1 MIFFKKELKNLDSRV
16 FIDSGFLDSQFLWV
30 LPIVDGYC
38 SKLGL
43 NKIVFQRELSSK
55 LTTNSNVKDFLA
67 KYDIEYFEKKKL
79 KTVYK
84 FFVLLLTILTFP
96 YYFVVLKRKTIL
108 KEKNWFKS
116 QVYHA
121 LWDTSLSLGKDG
133 DLKPSLVNLF
143 KSSYLINYNFILVFL
158 LKIKYSIHSSFL
170 SHSVYQGRIF
180 LAVLR
185 KSSNVFCQ
193 SAFNFYK
200 QPENYDESWSILKDE
215 KNLNKILSEISD
227 EEAEKYWDRRLS
239 GKGKVNESNIIN
251 KFNNRNLETDIN
263 VIMLHVFR
271 DSSFNFI
278 DSERIFC
285 DYVDWI
291 YNTIK
296 ILKNSDEKW
305 YIRLHPFS
313 FRWGEESI
321 KFIDQIKDNLGVNT
335 SNFKYLDNNIS
346 NNLIFEKAK
355 KLLTYS
361 GTAFLEFAS
370 YGKKAVIIS
379 DVIPKFYQNQISIKP
394 KNFKEYENLISHKIN
409 LNEFILNSEEIKL
422 SQKLIFS
429 RENITNLAGDTG
441 GYFVYRNDSSEK
453 KDHEYK
459 SVEIKIGDN
468 INYFNQLGS
477 KFISKN
483 FTHSISSNYINKIEF

>member
-1 MIFFKKELKNLDSRV
+1 MKELKNSNNKV
-16 FIDSGFLDSQFLWV
+16 FVDSGFIESQILWI
-30 LPIVDGYC
+30 LPIIDGYC
-38 SKLGL
+38 TKLGL
-43 NKIVFQRELSSK
+43 KKIIFQKELSSK
-55 LTTNSNVKDFLA
+55 LKENIYVKNFLM
-67 KYDIEYFEKKKL
+67 KYEIEYLEKKKFKFIYKIFIL
-79 KTVYK
+79 LITATV
-84 FFVLLLTILTFP
+84 FP
-96 YYFVVLKRKTIL
+96 YYFFILNRKTIL

-116 QVYHA
+116 QVFHA
-121 LWDTSLSLGKDG
+121 LWDTSLSLGRDG
-133 DLKPSLVNLF
+133 DLKPSLINLF
-143 KSSYLINYNFILVFL
+143 KSSYLINYNLILVFK
-158 LKIKYSIHSSFL
+158 LKKKYSIHSSFL

-185 KSSNVFCQ
+185 KFSNVFCQ

-215 KNLNKILSEISD
+215 NNMNKILSEISNED
-227 EEAEKYWDRRLS
+227 SEKYWNRRLL
-239 GKGKVNESNIIN
+239 GKGKVYESNIIN
-251 KFNNRNLETDIN
+251 KFDNKNLETDIN

-278 DSERIFC
+278 DNERIFC
-285 DYVDWI
+285 DYIDWI

-296 ILKNSDEKW
+296 ILKSSEEKW
-305 YIRLHPFS
+305 YIRPHPFS

-321 KFIDQIKDNLGVNT
+321 KFIDKIKENLGVNK
-335 SNFKYLDNNIS
+335 SNFEYLDNNIS

-361 GTAFLEFAS
+361 GTAFIEFAS

-379 DVIPKFYQNQISIKP
+379 DVIPKFYQDQISIKP
-394 KNFKEYENLISHKIN
+394 QNLKEYENLINREIN
-409 LNEFILNSEEIKL
+409 LNEFKLNKEQVKL
-422 SQKLIFS
+422 SQKLIYS

-441 GYFVYRNDSSEK
+441 GYFVYRNDSKEK
-453 KDHEYK
+453 KDQEYK

-468 INYFNQLGS
+468 IKFLNQLGS
-477 KFISKN
+477 KFLSKN